1 MLEFQKFG
9 KLKIDEELKE
19 YTSFKIGGK
28 VKALLFPEN
37 EEGLVGAIKLAREQ
51 GIKYL
56 VLGNCTNILADDSGF
71 DGLIILLQGVLDKIK
86 VKDSFIEAQCGASLR
101 SIGNK
106 ALEYGL
112 SGFEFA
118 HGIPGSLGGGVIMN
132 AGAYDGELKDIIYS
146 VRLLDNEGNI
156 KEYSNNDMK
165 FSYRDSIAQQ
175 NGYIILS
182 ATFKLDKKDK
192 FLIKEKMDD
201 LWNRRLSKQP
211 LDLPSA
217 GSTFRR
223 PKGYFAGKLID
234 DSGLRGFRHGGAMV
248 SQKHCGFVV
257 NIEEASSK
265 DVKELIETVQKVV
278 YDKFGVKL
286 QREIKF
292 VGGSYGN
299 SDNNGN
305 EWSR

>member
-56 VLGNCTNILADDSGF
+56 VLGNCTNILADDNGF

-146 VRLLDNEGNI
+146 VRLLDNDGDI
-156 KEYSNNDMK
+156 KEYSNTDMK
-165 FSYRDSIAQQ
+165 FSYRNSIAQQ
-175 NGYIILS
+175 KSYIILS
-182 ATFKLDKKDK
+182 AIFKLDKKDK
-192 FLIKEKMDD
+192 LLIKEKMDD

-234 DSGLRGFRHGGAMV
+234 DSGLRGFRHGGAMI

-257 NIEEASSK
+257 NIEEATSK

-286 QREIKF
+286 QREVKF

-299 SDNNGN
+299 SDNNRH

>member
-37 EEGLVGAIKLAREQ
+37 EERLVGAIKLAREQ
-51 GIKYL
+51 GMKYL

-146 VRLLDNEGNI
+146 VRLLDNEGDI
-156 KEYSNNDMK
+156 KEYSNTDMK

-175 NGYIILS
+175 KGYIILS
-182 ATFKLDKKDK
+182 AIFKLHKKDK

-201 LWNRRLSKQP
+201 LWNRRISKQP

-234 DSGLRGFRHGGAMV
+234 DSGLRGFRHGGAMI

-257 NIEEASSK
+257 NVEEASSK

-286 QREIKF
+286 QREVKF

-299 SDNNGN
+299 SDNNRH